1 MNTKLVAKVGIV
13 LFIFG
18 ITICV
23 GYGVV
28 AAFRLSEK
36 NDQEYLQ
43 KYRND
48 FKEVKAGGMDVLDEY
63 SKISTLHTA
72 IKSGFV
78 KSAEIGANDVEVTFL
93 YVLSKERARKEL
105 EKRMK
110 DHPEDSESFKVYKW
124 LLENL
129 DK

>member
-1 MNTKLVAKVGIV
+1 
-13 LFIFG
+13 
-18 ITICV
+18 
-23 GYGVV
+23 
-28 AAFRLSEK
+28 
-36 NDQEYLQ
+36 
-43 KYRND
+43 
-48 FKEVKAGGMDVLDEY
+48 MDVLDEY

>member
-1 MNTKLVAKVGIV
+1 LVEFGRKSEDSKECTLLTFLFLPISTHTYTMNTKLVAKVGIV

-93 YVLSKERARKEL
+93 YVLSK
-105 EKRMK
+105 
-110 DHPEDSESFKVYKW
+110 
-124 LLENL
+124 
-129 DK
+129 